1 MKPLECKGLLGHE
14 CRLAYHPRTTGTE
27 RTESGLPRNGE
38 VMYIAFLDN
47 RKKCDEVALDG
58 TFGATGRGGVAGE
71 RPIGMRDVRGVVG
84 EHPIGMAG
92 VARCK
97 HGVCARLRVGAKA
110 SAVDF
115 SQANLDSQLPLGF

>member
-1 MKPLECKGLLGHE
+1 MDD
-14 CRLAYHPRTTGTE
+14 T
-27 RTESGLPRNGE
+27 
-38 VMYIAFLDN
+38 V
-47 RKKCDEVALDG
+47 
-58 TFGATGRGGVAGE
+58 GATGRGGVAGN
-71 RPIGMRDVRGVVG
+71 RPIGMRYEPGAVGGIPTGMRCERGVAGNRPIGMRYEPGAVGGIPTGMRDELGVVG
-84 EHPIGMAG
+84 KHPIGMPG